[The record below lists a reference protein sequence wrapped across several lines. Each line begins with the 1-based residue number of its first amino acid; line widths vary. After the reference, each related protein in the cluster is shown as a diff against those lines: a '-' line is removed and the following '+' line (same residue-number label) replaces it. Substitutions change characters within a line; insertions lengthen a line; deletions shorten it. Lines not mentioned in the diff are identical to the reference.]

1 MDMKD
6 VRIVRAFWGTDFSEV
21 PKKPQFNELVYV
33 FGKENQAKFEK
44 MGYETEIISLD
55 PFGGEAEINK
65 FLNKLKVIYRACQD
79 FKRFILLDWDMKL
92 IKPLDDAFYESLID
106 KRILMPTYSYPKE
119 YLRLKDKIKDPNVR
133 MWVNKQIPLL
143 KKWSWKLEDSLIIP
157 NAGFIYVNDSGFGKA
172 MFKIVNDYEIES
184 NVEEFAFFLY
194 ANCSLDEYIEEYEPS
209 VCFGRP
215 IDNQFILENINR
227 KVEINLHTYISNIL
241 EKKEYFLHL

>member
-106 KRILMPTYSYPKE
+106 KRILMPTYSYPIE
-119 YLRLKDKIKDPNVR
+119 YLKLKNKLDGHAA
-133 MWVNKQIPLL
+133 MWTNNLIPLI
-143 KKWSWKLEDSLIIP
+143 KKWSWRLGNELIIP
-157 NAGFIYVNDSGFGKA
+157 NAGFIYVNESTFGKDL
-172 MFKIVNDYEIES
+172 FKIVEDKGINA
-184 NVEEFAFFLY
+184 NVEELAFFLY
-194 ANCSLDEYIEEYEPS
+194 TNCSLDEYIEEYEPA

-215 IDNQFILENINR
+215 IDNRFILGNIDR
-227 KVEINLHTYISNIL
+227 RAETNLHNHIKSLI
-241 EKKEYFLHL
+241 EKDEYFLHL